1 MSVEKFEN
9 YIDKLSNFIN
19 SKNKLFVLSGSAG
32 TGKTTLVNDFSNW
45 LEKNGFTPI
54 LLATTGRAAKI
65 LRDKTN
71 RNTSTIHSELYIFD
85 KIDELSDNGED
96 AWTSESG
103 QLQLS
108 FDLKAKAKNDKIVY
122 IVDES
127 SMISH
132 ESLQKAHTAKF
143 GSGNLLKDLYEF
155 IGNNKLIFVGDEC
168 QLPPVSP
175 SSFSPALNIEFLN
188 KHLLCEVDG
197 LELIHIFRQQLDGG
211 ILKSANFF
219 RNSIKSS
226 NYIKYPKILVDD
238 SGDIIVHDNE
248 SSQIKKYVNEILS
261 NGFTNSVMITNSNKK
276 SQELNMII

>member
-155 IGNNKLIFVGDEC
+155 IG
-168 QLPPVSP
+168 
-175 SSFSPALNIEFLN
+175 
-188 KHLLCEVDG
+188 
-197 LELIHIFRQQLDGG
+197 
-211 ILKSANFF
+211 
-219 RNSIKSS
+219 
-226 NYIKYPKILVDD
+226 
-238 SGDIIVHDNE
+238 IIN
-248 SSQIKKYVNEILS
+248 
-261 NGFTNSVMITNSNKK
+261 
-276 SQELNMII
+276 